1 MPLLLLIFMVPVIIG
16 AIVLLKC
23 ACRWACDESVCS
35 EDERRRILAMVEDGK
50 ISTEE
55 GAELLDALGKSTALR
70 AQDKLSRF
78 DILVMTGSVIVFLGF
93 LLPWTRI
100 NIGYQAGYHV
110 GAIGW
115 AVIVIA
121 VMATIP
127 IFVTPKNMLYKISM
141 MQIFLLLLGVVLV
154 VVLLIQT
161 MNTSYSFCPGLV
173 VCLVGYILMFIASVA
188 KYKKLAA

>member
-1 MPLLLLIFMVPVIIG
+1 MPIILLILAAPVIIG
-16 AIVLLKC
+16 AIAFFKWVSE
-23 ACRWACDESVCS
+23 ESVYCS

-55 GAELLDALGKSTALR
+55 GAELLDALGKSTAFR
-70 AQDKLSRF
+70 AQDKLSRL
-78 DILVMTGSVIVFLGF
+78 DIVVMVGAVIVFLGF

-100 NIGYQAGYHV
+100 GNIGYQAGYHV

-115 AVIVIA
+115 AVIIIA

-141 MQIFLLLLGVVLV
+141 MQIFLLLLGFVLV

-161 MNTSYSFCPGLV
+161 MNTSRSFCPGLF
-173 VCLVGYILMFIASVA
+173 VCLAGYILMFIASVA